1 MLDGQVADL
10 VNHLLARADWARETL
25 RPFGG
30 AVVAVAIGPV
40 SWRLAI
46 TAAGLLAAADADTPP
61 ALRVTLDPFTAARL
75 AAGET
80 AVRAAVHTEGD
91 DALARAVW
99 HVATHL
105 RWDFEADLAGLTG
118 DVLAHRVASG
128 LRRAT
133 RSTADS
139 IHRAGL
145 ALAEYLTEEGGHT
158 PPRHEL
164 AAFCED
170 VDATRDAVERLVQR
184 IAALERGAG
193 GCR

>member
-10 VNHLLARADWARETL
+10 VNHLLARADWAAQTL

-30 AVVAVAIGPV
+30 AVVSVVIGPAR
-40 SWRLAI
+40 WRLAI
-46 TAAGLLAAADADTPP
+46 TASGLLAAADPEASP
-61 ALRVTLDPFTAARL
+61 ALRVTLDPVTAVRL
-75 AAGET
+75 AAGD
-80 AVRAAVHTEGD
+80 AAARAAVRTEGD

-99 HVATHL
+99 HVASHL

-118 DVLAHRVASG
+118 DVLAHRVATG

-133 RSTADS
+133 RSAADS

-158 PPRHEL
+158 PPRQEL

-170 VDATRDAVERLVQR
+170 VDGARDAVERLVQR